1 MEKDDMI
8 EQLKAELDSKRVEI
22 ADAQRNVADLRE
34 ELDIMEKK

>member
-1 MEKDDMI
+1 MI